1 MFFLTKDWPCLP
13 IFKGK
18 FLWLVF
24 DTGHWSD
31 PPVPTKRYVLMVLF
45 LLMDYGGK
53 NALLILVEQQ
63 STIIINHLLVSCWHN
78 VALSKVDSPILWFV
92 DGETWK
98 MINFPIPHQ
107 ISMTAP
113 ELYLGQKYPWLGDL
127 VKFSLE
133 KIIDLRQKY
142 PTNPIKIKRSKRGS
156 MGFGHCKDMLGK
168 FVILFSCK
176 EIPKTL
182 FWWEGGWWS

>member
-1 MFFLTKDWPCLP
+1 
-13 IFKGK
+13 
-18 FLWLVF
+18 
-24 DTGHWSD
+24 
-31 PPVPTKRYVLMVLF
+31 
-45 LLMDYGGK
+45 
-53 NALLILVEQQ
+53 
-63 STIIINHLLVSCWHN
+63 

-98 MINFPIPHQ
+98 MINFPILHQ

-156 MGFGHCKDMLGK
+156 MGFSHCKDMLGK
-168 FVILFSCK
+168 FVIARKFQRRFIDGK
-176 EIPKTL
+176 
-182 FWWEGGWWS
+182 EGGDLKSFISLVTGQNQRPHKRPRNPPPLIFTQQLHQMDNYLRVLVTYHNEKLWHCTAEKCFEYQGMLKQRAL

>member
-1 MFFLTKDWPCLP
+1 M
-13 IFKGK
+13 
-18 FLWLVF
+18 
-24 DTGHWSD
+24 
-31 PPVPTKRYVLMVLF
+31 
-45 LLMDYGGK
+45 
-53 NALLILVEQQ
+53 
-63 STIIINHLLVSCWHN
+63 
-78 VALSKVDSPILWFV
+78 ALSKVDSPILWSV

-98 MINFPIPHQ
+98 MINFPILHQ

-142 PTNPIKIKRSKRGS
+142 PTNPLKVKRSKRGS
-156 MGFGHCKDMLGK
+156 MGFSHCKDMLGN

-182 FWWEGGWWS
+182 Y